1 MLSNEEAIA
10 KFDQLKDG
18 WLMQFNDGWWAFFD
32 DEKPLGPFETKAEA
46 PRAGLEEWGVDEAA

>member
-10 KFDQLKDG
+10 KFDQLKEG
-18 WLMQFNDGWWAFFD
+18 WLMEFSDGWWAFYD

-46 PRAGLEEWGVDEAA
+46 SRAGLEEWGVDEAA